1 MDKDLRKK
9 IKTDLILTIKD
20 FSIKKICKELNITDS
35 NVYSGLTSEENIDKI
50 LDRIEL
56 ELSEAL
62 YNIILERLKLKGQGK
77 YSLFDKQNE
86 EYIENVI
93 KTDSLQY

>member
-1 MDKDLRKK
+1 MEKDLRKK
-9 IKTDLILTIKD
+9 IKTNLILSIKD

-56 ELSEAL
+56 ELSKSL
-62 YNIILERLKLKGQGK
+62 YNIILERLKLKGQEK
-77 YSLFDKQNE
+77 
-86 EYIENVI
+86 
-93 KTDSLQY
+93 